1 MTPTRWQNL
10 LGLAVVAGVLGWVLA
25 ATRYESLALPSYAP
39 VTAGLMAVFELGL
52 AWVVSQKIRGVGGG
66 RRQMHPLQIA
76 RAAALAKASS
86 AGGALLVGFYA
97 GYLLW
102 VLGRTDELRSAS
114 HDAVIAGL
122 SLGASLLLVAA
133 ALLVER
139 ACRTP
144 ELPG

>member
-1 MTPTRWQNL
+1 MTPTRWPNL

-25 ATRYESLALPSYAP
+25 AVRYESLALPSYAP
-39 VTAGLMAVFELGL
+39 ITAGLMALFELGL
-52 AWVVSQKIRGVGGG
+52 ARVVSQKVRGVGGG
-66 RRQMHPLQIA
+66 RQMHPLQVA
-76 RAAALAKASS
+76 RAAVLAKASS

-102 VLGRTDELRSAS
+102 VVRRTDELRSAS
-114 HDAVIAGL
+114 HDALIAGL
-122 SLGASLLLVAA
+122 SAGASLLLVVA

-144 ELPG
+144 EPPD

>member
-1 MTPTRWQNL
+1 MTATRWSNL
-10 LGLAVVAGVLGWVLA
+10 LGLAVVAGVLGWLLA

-39 VTAGLMAVFELGL
+39 ITAGLMAVFELGL
-52 AWVVSQKIRGVGGG
+52 ARVVSQKVRGVVGG
-66 RRQMHPLQIA
+66 RQMHPLQIA
-76 RAAALAKASS
+76 RAAVLAKASS

-102 VLGRTDELRSAS
+102 VAQRTDELRSAS
-114 HDAVIAGL
+114 HDTVIAGL
-122 SLGASLLLVAA
+122 SAGASALLVVA

-144 ELPG
+144 APPD